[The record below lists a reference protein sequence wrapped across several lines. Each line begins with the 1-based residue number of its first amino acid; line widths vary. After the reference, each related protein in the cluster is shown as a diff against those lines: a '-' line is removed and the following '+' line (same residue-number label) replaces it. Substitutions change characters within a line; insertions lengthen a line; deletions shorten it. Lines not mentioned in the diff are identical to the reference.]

1 MSIMNIHKKLNKRYI
16 SAILVL
22 SFVFSLSAISPISG
36 LSSDSLLIAQSFSL
50 EGSLSIRNAYS
61 HITFVP
67 ETNSDSPVLPGRYD
81 RSNVFYVEDIP
92 QGVNCTHTSGKKFTV
107 GDATKSF
114 VFETSVYYD
123 GNARPA
129 INAMWDDTLGAS
141 TLFYVDSDGYCHY
154 NNNGT
159 TTRSDFVVEK
169 EKWHRVEIYYDYSR
183 FRFTLTIDGK
193 EISDFSNTYN
203 ASQASQ
209 LWFGVSSYSGK
220 GKVAYD
226 DFLGYYKGYVPPEE
240 DNVEKLLSDICIL
253 TSKDGDKAIVKAKE
267 FPQSSYLVAIA
278 SYDGN
283 ELKEVETHISNK
295 DDAPFIGVDI
305 GADLC
310 YKVFAWDS
318 ETLTPLDTSMTFEN
332 SSLATKQRIGTY
344 VMMNA
349 DFEENNPLNLYH
361 NYGNIIERRKDSD
374 GNTVMYVQRQ
384 NTGDFHMSA
393 TAVEPYDS
401 EYTVYEFDFKVLD
414 EKSVFNYVFKDEYGN
429 VCNFASLSPGL
440 KFYYANCVE
449 NLQKNTWYRFSVVV
463 NTKDRSVD
471 YYFNGKKRDTQRL
484 YDSFAPDGIISLAR
498 IHVTIYTAGGTASAS
513 DPVEFMIDNFRI
525 YEGKKPQKEVGETI
539 EEVRY
544 NGRSIFPSDSPERSL
559 LKNSYAIHKRSS
571 VVYDGENKTLLK
583 NEVYETEGKTWVDA
597 SELDSILNE
606 ESGLSGRVTIET
618 YADAIDREVTIA
630 YSKVNSG
637 LIVLSKS
644 GFVPPKGED
653 ELQKLNDFVFNLRPD
668 GDFILETYK
677 NSPLYGV
684 HPRIQAT
691 DADFKRI
698 YDSYDT
704 DSNIKY
710 WSSSV
715 IQTANSLIGKSAL
728 EYELSDGVRLLS
740 VSREMLKRMYALGFA
755 YQFTG
760 DTKYVEQAWV
770 DLEAVCVKFYD
781 WHPVHD
787 IDLGELAAAVAIG
800 YDWMYHGLT
809 PERRALIENGI
820 YRKGIAEATWGFQS
834 FNSPTG
840 GYSLLADNHNVV
852 TNGGITMLSLAF
864 MDIYPEECAHLVSNA
879 IRAVDNMLP
888 SFAPDGAWYEGPHYW
903 EYTMQYTSKMISSL
917 DTALGTDFNIS
928 CSEGLPT
935 SGEFMMY
942 LQSSTGIYNYG
953 DGIQTRV
960 YPPEILWLAKKYNNP
975 GIGQKLLEITSS
987 YFDNAED
994 RALAMIF
1001 YNPTDDEG
1009 TQLSIDKFYKG
1020 ENVLVMRKNWAND
1033 GSAFVGIHAG
1043 ETNVS
1048 HSQLDG
1054 GSFIYD
1060 YANIRWAKDLG
1071 MNSYNVQGYWD
1082 ADGDD
1087 GERWQYF
1094 RSRAESH
1101 NTVIVNPGSLSDH
1114 ITDSFAPMTVVKAD
1128 ESSAIATVDMTELL
1142 RDVSSAKRG
1151 FFFTDDRTS
1160 LVIRDEI
1167 TLTKTSDV
1175 YWFMITDAE
1184 VTITENGAVLTQ
1196 GGKTLNLEFASD
1208 VSAEI
1213 SSDIAKPLST
1223 SPNPDGNSE
1232 ETAKRIAIKLT
1243 GNGNVNLTVKLTP
1256 QDVEGTPVSNYHKPI
1271 SEW

>member
-1 MSIMNIHKKLNKRYI
+1 MYEKINSKYI
-16 SAILVL
+16 SIILL
-22 SFVFSLSAISPISG
+22 ISFLFTMSTICPISG

-50 EGSLSIRNAYS
+50 DGSLSIRSAYS
-61 HITFVP
+61 HISFVP
-67 ETNSDSPVLPGRYD
+67 ETNASAPVLTGRYD
-81 RSNVFYVEDIP
+81 RSNVFYVDDIP
-92 QGVNCTHTSGKKFTV
+92 EGVNCTHTSGKKFTV
-107 GDATKSF
+107 ANGANDFA
-114 VFETSVYYD
+114 FETYIYYD
-123 GNARPA
+123 GDARPA
-129 INAMWDDTLGAS
+129 INAMWDDTAGAS
-141 TLFYVDSDGYCHY
+141 VLFAVDSDGYCMY
-154 NNNGT
+154 NNGGT
-159 TTRSDFVVEK
+159 TTKSNVYLEK
-169 EKWHRVEIYYDYSR
+169 GKWHKVSIFYENQRL
-183 FRFTLTIDGK
+183 RFTIKINGITLT
-193 EISDFSNTYN
+193 NMTYMYN
-203 ASQASQ
+203 SSWASS
-209 LWFGVSSYSGK
+209 LWFGVSSASGK
-220 GKVAYD
+220 GMVAYD
-226 DFLGYYKGYVPPEE
+226 DFIGYHNGYVPPENE
-240 DNVEKLLSDICIL
+240 DSVSVLSDISII
-253 TSKDGDKAIVKAKE
+253 TSTSGDKVAVKAE
-267 FPQSSYLVAIA
+267 QFPVDSYLVAVA
-278 SYDGN
+278 SYEGN
-283 ELKEVETHISNK
+283 MLKEVDTHISTK
-295 DDAPFIGVDI
+295 DDAPFVGVKIGTDYT
-305 GADLC
+305 
-310 YKVFAWDS
+310 YKIFAWES
-318 ETLTPLDTSMTFEN
+318 GKLTPLDSSVTFN
-332 SSLATKQRIGTY
+332 NDTLSTKERIGTY

-471 YYFNGKKRDTQRL
+471 YYFKGKKRDTQRL

-571 VVYDGENKTLLK
+571 VVYDGENKTIMK
-583 NEVYETEGKTWVDA
+583 NGVYEAEGKTWVDA
-597 SELDSILNE
+597 NELDSILNE

-618 YADAIDREVTIA
+618 YADAIAREVTIA
-630 YSKVNSG
+630 DSKVNSG

-644 GFVPPKGED
+644 GFDIPQDEE
-653 ELQKLNDFVFNLRPD
+653 ELQKLNDFIFNLRPD
-668 GDFILETYK
+668 SDYVLKTYEQ
-677 NSPLYGV
+677 SPLYGV
-684 HPRIQAT
+684 HPRIQASR
-691 DADFKRI
+691 ADFQRI
-698 YDSYDT
+698 WDSYDY
-704 DSNIKY
+704 DKNIQY

-715 IQTANSLIGKSAL
+715 IQSANRLLGKAPL
-728 EYELSDGVRLLS
+728 EYELTDGVRLLS
-740 VSREMLKRMYALGFA
+740 VSREMLSRMYTLGFA
-755 YQFTG
+755 YQFSG
-760 DTKYVEQAWV
+760 NQKYVEQAWI
-770 DLEAVCVKFYD
+770 DLEAVCTKFYD

-787 IDLGELAAAVAIG
+787 IDLGEMAAAVAIG

-809 PERRALIENGI
+809 PERRSLIEKGI
-820 YRKGIAEATWGFQS
+820 YRKALSEATWGFQS

-840 GYSLLADNHNVV
+840 SYSLLADNHNVV
-852 TNGGITMLSLAF
+852 TNGGIAMLSLAF
-864 MDIYPEECAHLVSNA
+864 MDVYPEECAHLVSNA
-879 IRAVDNMLP
+879 VRAVEHMLP
-888 SFAPDGAWYEGPHYW
+888 SFAPDGAWFEGPHYW
-903 EYTMQYTSKMISSL
+903 EYTMQYTSKMLSSM
-917 DTALGTDFNIS
+917 DTALGTDFNLS
-928 CSEGLPT
+928 LGEGLPT

-960 YPPEILWLAKKYNNP
+960 YPAEILWLAKKYNNP
-975 GIGQKLLEITSS
+975 GIGKKLLEITGA
-987 YFDNAED
+987 YFDDSEG
-994 RALAMIF
+994 RVLAMIF
-1001 YNPTDDEG
+1001 NTSSDSQATE
-1009 TQLSIDKFYKG
+1009 LSIDKLYEG
-1020 ENVLVMRKNWAND
+1020 ENVLVMRKNWEND

-1043 ETNVS
+1043 ETNIA

-1060 YANIRWAKDLG
+1060 YGNIRWAKDLG
-1071 MNSYNVQGYWD
+1071 MNGYNVQGYWD

-1087 GERWQYF
+1087 AKRWTYF

-1101 NTVIVNPGSLSDH
+1101 NTIVVNPGSLSDH
-1114 ITDSFAPMTVVKAD
+1114 ITDSFAKLTVVKAND
-1128 ESSAIATVDMTELL
+1128 NSAIATVDMTELL
-1142 RDVSSAKRG
+1142 RDVNSAKRG